1 MMGGPFR
8 SGFVGILGRP
18 NVGKSTFLNRI
29 CGEKLAIT
37 SPKPQT
43 TRTRVLGVLHRP
55 GNQVIFLDT
64 PGMHDSGRALGRSMK
79 GIVTQ
84 VAADVDVILFMV
96 DATRAHGREDEMA
109 FRTIRE
115 NPGVPCILLV
125 NKVDAAG
132 REKASQRLEVLE
144 KEHDFQGSSLIS
156 ALTGEGM
163 GGLVDSIAGLLPEGV
178 PYFPEG
184 MVTDLPLAF
193 RLAEIVREKLFDRTR
208 DEIPYSTAVVVED
221 IVPMSEELLQVD
233 CAVFVE
239 KESQKGI
246 VIGKGGRMLKDVGTA
261 SRPEMEALLGKRVFL
276 DIRVKVK
283 KDWPDQE
290 SLLRRIGYS

>member
-1 MMGGPFR
+1 MSSPFR
-8 SGFVGILGRP
+8 SGFVGIVGRP
-18 NVGKSTFLNRI
+18 NVGKSTLLNRI
-29 CGEKLAIT
+29 CGEKLAII

-55 GNQVIFLDT
+55 GSQIIFLDT
-64 PGMHDSGRALGRSMK
+64 PGMHDSGRALGKSMK

-84 VAADVDVILFMV
+84 VAADVDLILFMV
-96 DATRAHGREDEMA
+96 DATRTHGREDELA
-109 FRTIRE
+109 LLTISK
-115 NPGVPCILLV
+115 NQAAPCLLLV

-132 REKASQRLEVLE
+132 LKKASQRLELLE
-144 KEHDFQGSSLIS
+144 MEHDFKGTFLIS

-163 GGLVDSIAGLLPEGV
+163 SGLVGRIVELLPEGV

-184 MVTDLPLAF
+184 MVTDQRPEF

-208 DEIPYSTAVVVED
+208 EEIPYSTAAVVEE
-221 IVPMSEELLQVD
+221 IVPAGRDLLQVY
-233 CAVFVE
+233 CTVFVE

-246 VIGKGGRMLKDVGTA
+246 VIGKGGRMLRDVGTA
-261 SRPEMEALLGKRVFL
+261 ARPEMEALLGKRVFL

-283 KDWPDQE
+283 KDWPDRE
-290 SLLRRIGYS
+290 SLLKHLGYE